1 MRGWCAEK
9 QECMDNAEVALKL
22 TTVIF
27 KLFGEAMSVL
37 AASVSWKAI
46 GVTAFIVF
54 AAVRFG
60 DMKF

>member
-1 MRGWCAEK
+1 
-9 QECMDNAEVALKL
+9 MDDAEVALKL

-46 GVTAFIVF
+46 GVIATIVL
-54 AAVRFG
+54 ATVRYG